1 MLVIGTSCVPDHAWN
16 EVILALQWIGWDH
29 PDLRFL
35 TCGAPHAH
43 TETESARWQHVPSI
57 SAPESLAIL
66 QDRPICVVVYA
77 SGGPPWLHDLLA
89 EGCAVIAV
97 VACLDQTSADAEYK
111 KDVTDKSP
119 EWQSRLNSKNTED
132 LLQLAVP
139 NGFTGP
145 RSSIF
150 PLTSSDECGRVFN
163 FVGNVKKGVIQVPAD
178 GRMIAQAIDSLL
190 IDPVRLSALTFH
202 GSAYVGRLPRPR
214 ETAHALLRE
223 FRAACAP
230 DVKLHNGGDVEL
242 VDDPLFDVA

>member
-1 MLVIGTSCVPDHAWN
+1 MPRAQVCARDRHDCVPDHAWN
-16 EVILALQWIGWDH
+16 EVILASSGSAGTT
-29 PDLRFL
+29 P
-35 TCGAPHAH
+35 TCGSRLAASSRSYRDREPQAF
-43 TETESARWQHVPSI
+43 TDGPSI

-89 EGCAVIAV
+89 EGVAVIAV

-150 PLTSSDECGRVFN
+150 PLTFSDECGRVFN

-223 FRAACAP
+223 FRAP
-230 DVKLHNGGDVEL
+230 SHRM
-242 VDDPLFDVA
+242 